1 MVRGCGLF
9 FYKVILLKQEKVA
22 ALVDASAGFTLESD
36 GQTLSTKPHGHG
48 DVHLLLHTSGV
59 AASWLASGKE
69 WACFFQ
75 DTNGLVFKSMLA
87 VMGVSKELDLD
98 LNSMC
103 IPRLAKQEIGAITKL
118 VG

>member
-1 MVRGCGLF
+1 V
-9 FYKVILLKQEKVA
+9 VLLKQEKVA
-22 ALVDASAGFTLESD
+22 ALVDASASFALEPT
-36 GQTLSTKPHGHG
+36 GQALVTKPHGHG
-48 DVHLLLHTSGV
+48 DVHLLLH
-59 AASWLASGKE
+59 ASGLAEAWRARGKA

-87 VMGVSKELDLD
+87 VLGVSKEMNLD

-118 VG
+118 VSK